1 MDKRSLNERKFK
13 NWIELENGGRE
24 YRTEVKGRTGWK
36 TIYVKIISFKDI

>member
-36 TIYVKIISFKDI
+36 TIYVKIADV